1 MNSETYQTL
10 KFYIE
15 NHLLVIRH
23 KDLVSVLGD
32 FQGQGKISEQENQS
46 LLSLADHLK
55 AYN

>member
-15 NHLLVIRH
+15 NRLLVIRH